1 MPPPP
6 RNKALF
12 INNHSHDN
20 TPPRF
25 VCRPQLW
32 IELLGF
38 VNNDGCLI
46 GRFMESTKDGE
57 MASLGRFVFGDFSH
71 FFFTNP
77 RKFVWGEMIFPI
89 WEAYLSNG

>member
-12 INNHSHDN
+12 INKHSHDN

-25 VCRPQLW
+25 LCRPQLW
-32 IELLGF
+32 IEFLGF

-57 MASLGRFVFGDFSH
+57 MASLGRFVFGDFFYI
-71 FFFTNP
+71 FFDKSP
-77 RKFVWGEMIFPI
+77 EICLGGK
-89 WEAYLSNG
+89 